1 MLACICGGTLELLL
15 FIVPASLAA
24 LVLPFLDKPR
34 GKK

>member
-15 FIVPASLAA
+15 FIVSASLAA